1 MVAGGHWPEIGK
13 TAALKLSGSESA
25 AQSVGVE
32 LLSDVKEIFEMRYA
46 DRISTSDLIS
56 ALCGD
61 DEKMWATYNRGNPIR
76 PRQLAD
82 KLKGYGINSNTIR
95 IGANTVKG
103 FRLDQFTE
111 AFSRY
116 IVSSPPPTS
125 VTKGTPGRFISLR
138 VNKPRLFR
146 TGKIC
151 IFVTNYTLVLFCNSE

>member
-138 VNKPRLFR
+138 VDKPRRFR
-146 TGKIC
+146 AGKIC
-151 IFVTNYTLVLFCNSE
+151 IFVGNRN